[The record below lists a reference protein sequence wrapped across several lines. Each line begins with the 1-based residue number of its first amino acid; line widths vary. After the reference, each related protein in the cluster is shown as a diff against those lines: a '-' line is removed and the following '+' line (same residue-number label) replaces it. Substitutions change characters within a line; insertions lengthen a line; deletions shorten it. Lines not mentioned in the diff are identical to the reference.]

1 MNKILIIDDE
11 LDLLDT
17 FKDYFQL
24 MNYLVYTANNGLDG
38 LKQLSHQPDIIIL
51 DVNMPEMDGFE
62 LCATIREQIACPI
75 VFLSA
80 KEDEESRIQGLTI
93 GGDDYLV
100 KPVSLKELGLRIEA
114 HLRREKRKQK
124 SRKIAYFD
132 ELMIDYDQKSLQ
144 YQKQKVYLTKVE
156 FEIVELLSE
165 YPGRP
170 FSKEDIYQHLWD
182 WNKLGNAAIITEH
195 IRRIRKKLSEYSAT
209 DYIQTVWGSA
219 INGLAR

>member
-1 MNKILIIDDE
+1 MKKILIIDDE
-11 LDLLDT
+11 HDLLET

-24 MNYLVYTANNGLDG
+24 MNYLVYTAENGYEG
-38 LKQLSHQPDIIIL
+38 LKQIQHQPDIIIL

-62 LCATIREQIACPI
+62 LCVAIREQITCPI

-114 HLRREKRKQK
+114 HLRRENRKQV
-124 SRKIAYFD
+124 SRKTAYFG
-132 ELMIDYDQKSLQ
+132 ELMIDYDQKILQ
-144 YQKQKVYLTKVE
+144 HQKQFIYLTKVE
-156 FEIVELLSE
+156 FEIVELLSKH
-165 YPGRP
+165 PGRA

-182 WNKLGNAAIITEH
+182 WDKLGDAAIITEH
-195 IRRIRKKLSEYSAT
+195 VRRIRKKISEYSSV
-209 DYIQTVWGSA
+209 DFIQTVWGVGYKW
-219 INGLAR
+219 IG

>member
-1 MNKILIIDDE
+1 MKKIVIIDDE
-11 LDLLDT
+11 RDLLET

-24 MNYLVYTANNGLDG
+24 MNYLVYTADNGLDG
-38 LKQLSHQPDIIIL
+38 LKQIQHQPDIIIL

-62 LCATIREQIACPI
+62 LCAAIREQITCPI

-114 HLRREKRKQK
+114 HLRRENRQQV
-124 SRKIAYFD
+124 SRKIAYFG
-132 ELMIDYDQKSLQ
+132 ELMIDYDQKILQ
-144 YQKQKVYLTKVE
+144 YQKQSIYLTKVE
-156 FEIVELLSE
+156 FEIVELLSKH
-165 YPGRP
+165 PGRA

-182 WNKLGNAAIITEH
+182 WDKLGDAAIITEH
-195 IRRIRKKLSEYSAT
+195 VRRIRKKISEYSSV
-209 DYIQTVWGSA
+209 DFIQTVWGVGYKW
-219 INGLAR
+219 IG